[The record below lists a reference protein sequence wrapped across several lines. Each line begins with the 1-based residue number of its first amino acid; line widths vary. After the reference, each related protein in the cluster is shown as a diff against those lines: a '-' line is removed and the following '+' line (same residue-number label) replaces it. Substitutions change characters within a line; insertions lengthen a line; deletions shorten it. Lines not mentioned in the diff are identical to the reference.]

1 MQRAHWLTVAAVAAA
16 MAAIGIAAWLAGD
29 SGDFAMDAGIN
40 ATAVAA
46 AGASVLAARAQKA
59 PA

>member
-1 MQRAHWLTVAAVAAA
+1 

-46 AGASVLAARAQKA
+46 GAGSMLAARAQKA